1 MCLAELVVITGP
13 IGAGK
18 SSVARKLTQRLLA
31 KGCTV
36 ACVDLDDIVETLS
49 APAQQLETSWRRA
62 RRVHGVLISAWLR
75 SGTDVVITHGPFYT
89 AEETAA
95 LLAEVPDSQQ
105 QRWVL
110 LLAPYEVAL
119 ERVQR
124 EPDRR
129 LSRDPGFLR
138 RTHERFNELLSEI
151 PACDWTFDTTRTSA
165 DESASVVTHSLI
177 RGRVVVGEADAP

>member
-1 MCLAELVVITGP
+1 VRLAELVIITGP

-18 SSVARKLTQRLLA
+18 SSVARKLAQRLLA

-36 ACVDLDDIVETLS
+36 ACVDLDDIVETVS
-49 APAQQLETSWRRA
+49 APPEQLETSWRRA

-75 SGTDVVITHGPFYT
+75 SGIDVVITHGPFYT

-95 LLAEVPDSQQ
+95 LLAEVPESQQ

-119 ERVQR
+119 ERIQH
-124 EPDRR
+124 EPHRK

-138 RTHERFNELLSEI
+138 RAHERFNELLNEI
-151 PACDWTFDTTRTSA
+151 PACEWTFDTTQTSA
-165 DESASVVTHSLI
+165 DESASVVADSL
-177 RGRVVVGEADAP
+177 AAPLHRLWHG

>member
-1 MCLAELVVITGP
+1 M
-13 IGAGK
+13 
-18 SSVARKLTQRLLA
+18 
-31 KGCTV
+31 
-36 ACVDLDDIVETLS
+36 
-49 APAQQLETSWRRA
+49 
-62 RRVHGVLISAWLR
+62 
-75 SGTDVVITHGPFYT
+75 VITHGPFYT

-105 QRWVL
+105 QRWVF

-165 DESASVVTHSLI
+165 DESASVVADSLI